1 MLKANELRIGNF
13 IFWNSKLSSP
23 ETSLLPFPIEVTSI
37 FGDKI
42 GYISPGIEHR
52 SESFEDDLLQ
62 TQTAHGSL
70 EEFGPILLTHDILEK
85 CGFENTDANDD
96 QYRNYRKEPL
106 TIRIVADSSIRADI
120 GDREFACQ
128 YLHQLQN
135 IYFDLTGEELEVTF

>member
-23 ETSLLPFPIEVTSI
+23 EISFLTFPVEVTSI
-37 FGDKI
+37 LPDKI

-52 SESFEDDLLQ
+52 SESFEDDILQ

-70 EEFGPILLTHDILEK
+70 EEFEPILLTHDILEK
-85 CGFENTDANDD
+85 CGFENTDAND

-106 TIRIVADSSIRADI
+106 TIRNHGRQFHP
-120 GDREFACQ
+120 GTHWR
-128 YLHQLQN
+128 L
-135 IYFDLTGEELEVTF
+135 

>member
-23 ETSLLPFPIEVTSI
+23 ETSFLTPVEVTSI
-37 FGDKI
+37 LPDKI

-70 EEFGPILLTHDILEK
+70 EEFEPILLTREILEK
-85 CGFENTDANDD
+85 CGFENMDAND
-96 QYRNYRKEPL
+96 QYTRYRKEPL
-106 TIRIVADSSIRADI
+106 TIRFMAGNSIRASI
-120 GDREFACQ
+120 RDREFVCQ
-128 YLHQLQN
+128 WLHQLQN
-135 IYFDLTGEELEVTF
+135 LYFDLTGEELEVTY

>member
-23 ETSLLPFPIEVTSI
+23 ETSLLPFAIEVTSI
-37 FGDKI
+37 FADKI

-70 EEFGPILLTHDILEK
+70 EEFEPILLSHDILEK
-85 CGFENTDANDD
+85 CGFENTDAND
-96 QYRNYRKEPL
+96 QYSSYRNEPL
-106 TIRIVADSSIRADI
+106 TFRIMADNSIRVYI

-135 IYFDLTGEELEVTF
+135 LYFDLTGEELEVTY